1 MDWNATIARTREKD
15 RLEYSNHY
23 FPLEKSK
30 GQTSIQIVSSGPD
43 SETEA
48 IRLGYLK
55 MISSANEYICIQ
67 TPYLIPD
74 DAVMDAL
81 ELAVYSGIKVR
92 IMIPSM
98 PDHPFVYRAT
108 EYYARELINKG
119 VELYRYDNG
128 FCMQRRW

>member
-1 MDWNATIARTREKD
+1 
-15 RLEYSNHY
+15 
-23 FPLEKSK
+23 
-30 GQTSIQIVSSGPD
+30 
-43 SETEA
+43 
-48 IRLGYLK
+48 

-128 FCMQRRW
+128 FLHAKTMVIDGQISSVGSANLDFRSFKLNFEGNAFAMTVIWQSI